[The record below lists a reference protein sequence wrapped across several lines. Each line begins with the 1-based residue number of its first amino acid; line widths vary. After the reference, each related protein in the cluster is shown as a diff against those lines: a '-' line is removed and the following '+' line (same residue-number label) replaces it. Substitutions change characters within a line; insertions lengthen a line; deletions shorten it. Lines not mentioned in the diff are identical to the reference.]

1 MQPGG
6 LGHLMKLEDSSPP
19 SMTHIGLIWVTLSD
33 FLQISPEIGQEAWII
48 RKNTEVR
55 IRQEKMPKGSPIF
68 SDLYYLMTIAKI
80 SYKTV

>member
-1 MQPGG
+1 
-6 LGHLMKLEDSSPP
+6 MKLEDSSPP

-48 RKNTEVR
+48 RKITEVR

-68 SDLYYLMTIAKI
+68 SDLYYLMTFAKI
-80 SYKTV
+80 SFITV